1 MKKAEITAFLSL
13 VFILTVSFVLGILEV
28 SVIHTTK
35 NLNRLAADRAVFSV
49 FGEYHGKLLED
60 YHVFAIEGSYGTGE
74 YSDERL
80 IGRMRYY
87 GTAGMEQEIT
97 GIQYLTDLN
106 GQAFREQVLQYMEE
120 KYGLSLIRDFTG
132 LTSQWEEQEIQGE
145 EMEDTEGNILDQ
157 VNDLLENA
165 QFPGEDGGTDTEE
178 VPDTDFADPGTDVIP
193 PDSAGMENL
202 TEGGPFTCI
211 DQIEKSGILSVVM
224 PKDMELSGLAIELDT
239 QPSAR
244 SLNTGKGTFP
254 VRQGTDGVEEKLLFN
269 EYVLKNF
276 SCAVP
281 DEGQSVSTGE
291 NEGTESRS
299 LAYETEYILEGKS
312 SDKENLESFLMKL
325 FLVRMAL
332 NYVYLMGDSAKQA
345 EVTALAVAVTTA
357 LLIPEAAEV
366 LKQLILLAWAAGE
379 SVVDIR
385 TLLSGNR
392 TALIKS
398 SDTWQLP
405 LSSLLTLG
413 SGTEQID
420 GSDVPGGITYK
431 DYLRMFL
438 FLKDPDDI
446 NMRVLDRIEENIKM
460 EYGMDW
466 FRADQCITKIE
477 VKNTSEILGGITYT
491 FPVYFG
497 YE

>member
-120 KYGLSLIRDFTG
+120 RYGLSLIRDFTG
-132 LTSQWEEQEIQGE
+132 LTSRWEEQAIQGE
-145 EMEDTEGNILDQ
+145 EMEEAEGNILDE
-157 VNDLLENA
+157 VNDLMESA
-165 QFPGEDGGTDTEE
+165 QFPGEDGAADTQENQ
-178 VPDTDFADPGTDVIP
+178 DTDLEGPETDVVS
-193 PDSAGMENL
+193 PDSEGVGDL

-211 DQIEKSGILSVVM
+211 EEIEKSGILSVVM

-239 QPSAR
+239 QPSVR
-244 SLNTGKGTFP
+244 SLDTGRGTFP
-254 VRQGTDGVEEKLLFN
+254 VRQGTNGLEEKLLFN

-276 SCAVP
+276 SSAVP
-281 DEGQSVSTGE
+281 DDDQSVSTGG
-291 NEGTESRS
+291 NEETGNRS
-299 LAYETEYILEGKS
+299 LAYEAEYILEGKA

-466 FRADQCITKIE
+466 FRTDQCITKIE

>member
-1 MKKAEITAFLSL
+1 MKKAEITAFLSI
-13 VFILTVSFVLGILEV
+13 VFVLLVSFVLGILEV
-28 SVIHTTK
+28 CVIQTSK
-35 NLNRLAADRAVFSV
+35 SMSRLTADRAVFSV
-49 FGEYHGKLLED
+49 FGGYQSELFGD
-60 YHVFAIEGSYGTGE
+60 YHVFALDGSYGSGSFSE
-74 YSDERL
+74 EALAGRL
-80 IGRMRYY
+80 HYY
-87 GTAGMEQEIT
+87 GSPEISHEIT
-97 GIQYLTDLN
+97 GIQYLTDN
-106 GQAFREQVLQYMEE
+106 GGQAFREQVLEYMEA
-120 KYGLSLIRDFTG
+120 KYGISLIREFTG
-132 LTSQWEEQEIQGE
+132 LTQQWEDESIRGE
-145 EMEDTEGNILDQ
+145 EMEQEEKAAAAEIGL
-157 VNDLLENA
+157 
-165 QFPGEDGGTDTEE
+165 FMGEDAGQMEQEAGGD
-178 VPDTDFADPGTDVIP
+178 
-193 PDSAGMENL
+193 
-202 TEGGPFTCI
+202 PFTCLE
-211 DQIEKSGILSVVM
+211 QIEKTGVISLVM
-224 PKDMELSGLAIELDT
+224 PEDMALSGLRIRPEEQT
-239 QPSAR
+239 SGR
-244 SLNTGKGTFP
+244 SLRTGYGSLP
-254 VRQGTDGVEEKLLFN
+254 QRQGTDGLEERLLFN
-269 EYVLKNF
+269 EYILMNF
-276 SCAVP
+276 SNAASQT
-281 DEGQSVSTGE
+281 DESSGQTR
-291 NEGTESRS
+291 T

-466 FRADQCITKIE
+466 FRTDQCITKIE

>member
-120 KYGLSLIRDFTG
+120 RYGLSLIRDFTG
-132 LTSQWEEQEIQGE
+132 LTSRWEEQAIQGE
-145 EMEDTEGNILDQ
+145 EMEETEGNILDE
-157 VNDLLENA
+157 VNDLMESA
-165 QFPGEDGGTDTEE
+165 QFPGEDGAADTQENQ
-178 VPDTDFADPGTDVIP
+178 DTDFADPGTDVIS

-244 SLNTGKGTFP
+244 SLNTGRGTFP
-254 VRQGTDGVEEKLLFN
+254 VRQGTNGLEEKLLFN

-438 FLKDPDDI
+438 FLKDPDNV
-446 NMRVLDRIEENIKM
+446 NMRVLDRIEENIKTG
-460 EYGMDW
+460 YGMDW

-477 VKNTSEILGGITYT
+477 MKNTSEILGGITYT
-491 FPVYFG
+491 FPVCFG

>member
-13 VFILTVSFVLGILEV
+13 VFILMVSFVLGILEV

-35 NLNRLAADRAVFSV
+35 NLNRLAADRAAFSV
-49 FGEYHGKLLED
+49 FGEYHRKLLED

-80 IGRMRYY
+80 IGRMHYY

-120 KYGLSLIRDFTG
+120 RYGLSLIRDFTG
-132 LTSQWEEQEIQGE
+132 LTSRWEEQGIQGE
-145 EMEDTEGNILDQ
+145 EMEETEGNILDE
-157 VNDLLENA
+157 VNDLMENA
-165 QFPGEDGGTDTEE
+165 QFPEEDGAADTQENQ
-178 VPDTDFADPGTDVIP
+178 DTDFADPGTDVIS
-193 PDSAGMENL
+193 PDSTGMENL

-224 PKDMELSGLAIELDT
+224 PKDMELSGLAIELET

-244 SLNTGKGTFP
+244 SLNTGKGTFQ

-438 FLKDPDDI
+438 FLKNPDNV
-446 NMRVLDRIEENIKM
+446 NMRVLDRIEENIKTG
-460 EYGMDW
+460 YGMDW

-477 VKNTSEILGGITYT
+477 MKNTSEILGGITYT
-491 FPVYFG
+491 FPVCFG

>member
-35 NLNRLAADRAVFSV
+35 NLNRFAADRAAFSV
-49 FGEYHGKLLED
+49 FGEYHRKLLED

-120 KYGLSLIRDFTG
+120 RYGLSLIRDFTG
-132 LTSQWEEQEIQGE
+132 LTSRWEEQAIQGE
-145 EMEDTEGNILDQ
+145 EMEEAEGNILDE
-157 VNDLLENA
+157 VNDLMESA
-165 QFPGEDGGTDTEE
+165 QFPGEDGAADTQENQ
-178 VPDTDFADPGTDVIP
+178 DTDLEGPETDVVS
-193 PDSAGMENL
+193 PDSEGVGDL

-211 DQIEKSGILSVVM
+211 EEIEKSGILSVVM

-239 QPSAR
+239 QPSVR
-244 SLNTGKGTFP
+244 SLDTGRGTFP
-254 VRQGTDGVEEKLLFN
+254 VRQGTNGLEEKLLFN

-276 SCAVP
+276 SSAVP
-281 DEGQSVSTGE
+281 DDDQSVSTGG
-291 NEGTESRS
+291 NEETGNRS
-299 LAYETEYILEGKS
+299 LAYEAEYILEGKA

-466 FRADQCITKIE
+466 FRTDQCITKIE

>member
-13 VFILTVSFVLGILEV
+13 VFILMVSFVLGILEI

-35 NLNRLAADRAVFSV
+35 NLNRLTADRAVFSA
-49 FGEYHGKLLED
+49 FGEYHRKLLED
-60 YHVFAIEGSYGTGE
+60 YHVFAIEGSYGTGDYGE
-74 YSDERL
+74 EKL
-80 IGRMRYY
+80 TKRMQYY

-97 GIQYLTDLN
+97 GIQYLTDLK
-106 GQAFREQVLQYMEE
+106 GQAFREQVLQYMEK

-132 LTSQWEEQEIQGE
+132 LTSQWEEQAIQGE
-145 EMEDTEGNILDQ
+145 DMEETEGSILDR
-157 VNDLLENA
+157 VNDLMENA
-165 QFPGEDGGTDTEE
+165 QSSGEEGGDGREENPGTDSE
-178 VPDTDFADPGTDVIP
+178 DPGTDVSVP
-193 PDSAGMENL
+193 EPAGMEDL

-211 DQIEKSGILSVVM
+211 EEIEKSGILSVVM
-224 PKDMELSGLAIELDT
+224 PKDMELSGLEIDPDT

-244 SLNTGKGTFP
+244 SLNTGRGTFP
-254 VRQGTDGVEEKLLFN
+254 VRQGTDGIEEKLLFN

-276 SCAVP
+276 SSAVP
-281 DEGQSVSTGE
+281 DEEESGSTVE
-291 NEGTESRS
+291 NAEEGKRS
-299 LAYETEYILEGKS
+299 LAYEAEYILEGKS
-312 SDKENLESFLMKL
+312 SDKENLESFLTKL

-345 EVTALAVAVTTA
+345 EVSALAVAVTTA

-385 TLLSGNR
+385 ALISGSR
-392 TALIKS
+392 TALMKS
-398 SDTWQLP
+398 ADTWQLP

-420 GSDVPGGITYK
+420 GSDVSGGITYR

-438 FLKDPDDI
+438 FLKDPDEI
-446 NMRVLDRIEENIKM
+446 NMRVLDRVEDNIRM

-477 VKNTSEILGGITYT
+477 MKNTSEILGGITYT

>member
-1 MKKAEITAFLSL
+1 M
-13 VFILTVSFVLGILEV
+13 
-28 SVIHTTK
+28 
-35 NLNRLAADRAVFSV
+35 
-49 FGEYHGKLLED
+49 FGEYHRKLLED

-132 LTSQWEEQEIQGE
+132 LTSRWEEQEIQGE
-145 EMEDTEGNILDQ
+145 EMEETEGNILDE
-157 VNDLLENA
+157 VNDLMESA
-165 QFPGEDGGTDTEE
+165 QFPEEDGVADTQENQ
-178 VPDTDFADPGTDVIP
+178 DTDLEGPETDVVS
-193 PDSAGMENL
+193 PDSEGVGDL

-211 DQIEKSGILSVVM
+211 EEIEKSGILSVVM

-239 QPSAR
+239 QPSVR
-244 SLNTGKGTFP
+244 SLDTGRGTFP
-254 VRQGTDGVEEKLLFN
+254 VRQGTNGLEEKLLFN

-276 SCAVP
+276 SSAVP
-281 DEGQSVSTGE
+281 DDDQSVSTGG
-291 NEGTESRS
+291 NEETGNRS
-299 LAYETEYILEGKS
+299 LAYEAEYILEGKA

-332 NYVYLMGDSAKQA
+332 NYVYLMGDSAKQS

-420 GSDVPGGITYK
+420 GSDIPGGITYK
-431 DYLRMFL
+431 DYLRVFL

-446 NMRVLDRIEENIKM
+446 NMRVLDRIEENITM

-466 FRADQCITKIE
+466 FRTDQCITKIE

-491 FPVYFG
+491 FPVCFG

>member
-120 KYGLSLIRDFTG
+120 RYGLSLIRDFTG
-132 LTSQWEEQEIQGE
+132 LTSRWEEQAIQGE
-145 EMEDTEGNILDQ
+145 EMEETEGNILDE
-157 VNDLLENA
+157 VNDLMENA
-165 QFPGEDGGTDTEE
+165 QFPEEDGAADTQENQ
-178 VPDTDFADPGTDVIP
+178 DTDFADPGTDVIS
-193 PDSAGMENL
+193 PDSTGMENL

-224 PKDMELSGLAIELDT
+224 PKDMELSGLAIELET

-244 SLNTGKGTFP
+244 SLNTGRGTFP

-446 NMRVLDRIEENIKM
+446 NMRVLDRIEENITM

-466 FRADQCITKIE
+466 FRTDQCITKIE

>member
-1 MKKAEITAFLSL
+1 MKKAEITAFLSI
-13 VFILTVSFVLGILEV
+13 VFILMVSFVLGILEV

-35 NLNRLAADRAVFSV
+35 NLNRLAADRAAFSV
-49 FGEYHGKLLED
+49 FGEYHRKLLED

-80 IGRMRYY
+80 TGRMHYY

-120 KYGLSLIRDFTG
+120 RYGLSLIRDFTG
-132 LTSQWEEQEIQGE
+132 LTSRWEEQAIQGE
-145 EMEDTEGNILDQ
+145 EMEETEGNILDE
-157 VNDLLENA
+157 VNDLMESA
-165 QFPGEDGGTDTEE
+165 QFPGEDGAADTQGNQ
-178 VPDTDFADPGTDVIP
+178 DTDFADPGTDVVS
-193 PDSAGMENL
+193 PDSEGVGDL

-211 DQIEKSGILSVVM
+211 EEIEKSGILSVVM
-224 PKDMELSGLAIELDT
+224 PKDMELSGLAIEIDT
-239 QPSAR
+239 QPSVR
-244 SLNTGKGTFP
+244 NLNRGTFP
-254 VRQGTDGVEEKLLFN
+254 VRQGTNGPEEKLLFN

-276 SCAVP
+276 SSAVP
-281 DEGQSVSTGE
+281 DDDQSVSTGE
-291 NEGTESRS
+291 NEGTERRS
-299 LAYETEYILEGKS
+299 LAYEAEYILEGKS

-345 EVTALAVAVTTA
+345 EVTALALAVTTA
-357 LLIPEAAEV
+357 LLIPEGAEV

-405 LSSLLTLG
+405 LSSLLMLG

-420 GSDVPGGITYK
+420 GSDIPGGITYK

-466 FRADQCITKIE
+466 FRTDQCITKIE

>member
-13 VFILTVSFVLGILEV
+13 VFILTVSFVLGILEI

-35 NLNRLAADRAVFSV
+35 NLARLAADRAVFSV
-49 FGEYHGKLLED
+49 FGEYHRKLLED

-74 YSDERL
+74 YSEDGL
-80 IGRMRYY
+80 VGRMQYY
-87 GTAGMEQEIT
+87 GASGMEQRIT
-97 GIQYLTDLN
+97 GIQYLTDLK

-120 KYGLSLIRDFTG
+120 RYGLSVIRDFTG
-132 LTSQWEEQEIQGE
+132 LTSRWEEQEIQGE
-145 EMEDTEGNILDQ
+145 EMEETQGGILDE
-157 VNDLLENA
+157 VNGLMEQAKSQGDNS
-165 QFPGEDGGTDTEE
+165 PDNTEKN
-178 VPDTDFADPGTDVIP
+178 G
-193 PDSAGMENL
+193 S
-202 TEGGPFTCI
+202 PFTCME
-211 DQIEKSGILSVVM
+211 QIEKSGILSVVM
-224 PKDMELSGLAIELDT
+224 PKDMALSGLEINPDE
-239 QPSAR
+239 QPSVR
-244 SLNTGKGTFP
+244 SLNAGRGPFP
-254 VRQGTDGVEEKLLFN
+254 VRQGTGGAEERLLFN

-276 SCAVP
+276 SSAVP
-281 DEGQSVSTGE
+281 DETDGERTERSTEAGR
-291 NEGTESRS
+291 RS
-299 LAYETEYILEGKS
+299 LSYEAEYILEGKS
-312 SDKENLESFLMKL
+312 SDKENLEAFLMKL

-332 NYVYLMGDSAKQA
+332 NYVFLMGDSAKQA
-345 EVTALAVAVTTA
+345 EVSALAVAVTTA

-413 SGTEQID
+413 SGTEQTE
-420 GSDVPGGITYK
+420 GRDVPGGISYK

-438 FLKDPDDI
+438 FLKDTDDV
-446 NMRVLDRIEENIKM
+446 NMRVLDRIEENIKT
-460 EYGMDW
+460 EHGMDW
-466 FRADQCITKIE
+466 FRTDHCITKLE
-477 VKNTSEILGGITYT
+477 TENKSEILGGVTYT

>member
-1 MKKAEITAFLSL
+1 MKKAEITAFLSI
-13 VFILTVSFVLGILEV
+13 VFILTVSFVLGIFEV

-60 YHVFAIEGSYGTGE
+60 YHVFAIEGSYGMGE

-120 KYGLSLIRDFTG
+120 RYGLSLIRDFTG
-132 LTSQWEEQEIQGE
+132 LTSRWEEQAIQGE
-145 EMEDTEGNILDQ
+145 EMEETEGNILDE
-157 VNDLLENA
+157 VNDLMESA
-165 QFPGEDGGTDTEE
+165 QFPGEDGAADTQENQ
-178 VPDTDFADPGTDVIP
+178 DTDFADPGTDVIS

-244 SLNTGKGTFP
+244 SLNTGRGTFP
-254 VRQGTDGVEEKLLFN
+254 VRQGTNGLEEKLLFN

-438 FLKDPDDI
+438 FLKDPDNV

-466 FRADQCITKIE
+466 FRTDQCITKIE

>member
-13 VFILTVSFVLGILEV
+13 AFILTVSFVLGILEI

-35 NLNRLAADRAVFSV
+35 NLNRLTADRAVFSV
-49 FGEYHGKLLED
+49 FGEYHRKLLED
-60 YHVFAIEGSYGTGE
+60 YHVFAVEGSYGTGG
-74 YSDERL
+74 YSEDKL
-80 IGRMRYY
+80 TGRMQYY

-106 GQAFREQVLQYMEE
+106 GQAFREQALQYMEE
-120 KYGLSLIRDFTG
+120 RYGLSLIRDFTG
-132 LTSQWEEQEIQGE
+132 LTSQWEEQAIQGQD
-145 EMEDTEGNILDQ
+145 MEDTEGSILDQ
-157 VNDLLENA
+157 VNDLMESA
-165 QFPGEDGGTDTEE
+165 QSSGEDGGADPEENPGTDS
-178 VPDTDFADPGTDVIP
+178 AGPGTDVSASDP
-193 PDSAGMENL
+193 AGMEDL

-211 DQIEKSGILSVVM
+211 EEIEKSGILSVVM
-224 PKDMELSGLAIELDT
+224 PKDMELSGLEIDPDT
-239 QPSAR
+239 QPSTR
-244 SLNTGKGTFP
+244 SLNTGRGTFP
-254 VRQGTDGVEEKLLFN
+254 VRQGTNGIEEKLLFN

-276 SCAVP
+276 SSAVP
-281 DEGQSVSTGE
+281 DEGGSGNTGE
-291 NEGTESRS
+291 NTEAGSRS
-299 LAYETEYILEGKS
+299 LAYEAEYILEGKS

-332 NYVYLMGDSAKQA
+332 NYVYLLGDSAKQA
-345 EVTALAVAVTTA
+345 EVSALAVAVTTA

-385 TLLSGNR
+385 ALLSGSR
-392 TALIKS
+392 TALMKT

-420 GSDVPGGITYK
+420 GSDVSGGITYK

-438 FLKDPDDI
+438 FLKDPDEI
-446 NMRVLDRIEENIKM
+446 TMRVLDRVEENIKL
-460 EYGMDW
+460 EYGMEW
-466 FRADQCITKIE
+466 FRTDQCITKIE
-477 VKNTSEILGGITYT
+477 TKNTSEILGGITYT

>member
-13 VFILTVSFVLGILEV
+13 VFILMVSFVLGILEV

-49 FGEYHGKLLED
+49 FGEYHRQLLED

-74 YSDERL
+74 YSEERL
-80 IGRMRYY
+80 IGRMQYY

-106 GQAFREQVLQYMEE
+106 GQAFREQVLQFMEE

-132 LTSQWEEQEIQGE
+132 LTSQWEEQAIQGE
-145 EMEDTEGNILDQ
+145 EMEEIEGNILDQ
-157 VNDLLENA
+157 VNDLMESA
-165 QFPGEDGGTDTEE
+165 QLPGEESGADLEGNTGTDS
-178 VPDTDFADPGTDVIP
+178 ADPGTDVIL
-193 PDSAGMENL
+193 PDSAEMEDM

-211 DQIEKSGILSVVM
+211 EQIEKSGILSVVM
-224 PKDMELSGLAIELDT
+224 PKDMELSGLAVELDA
-239 QPSAR
+239 QPSVR
-244 SLNTGKGTFP
+244 SLNAGRGTFP
-254 VRQGTDGVEEKLLFN
+254 VRQGTNGLEERLMFN

-276 SCAVP
+276 SSAVL
-281 DEGQSVSTGE
+281 DEGNSGSTE
-291 NEGTESRS
+291 ESGKTGRRS
-299 LAYETEYILEGKS
+299 LAYEAEYILEGKS

-332 NYVYLMGDSAKQA
+332 NYVYLMGDSSKQA
-345 EVTALAVAVTTA
+345 EVATLAVAVTTV

-385 TLLSGNR
+385 ALLSGNR
-392 TALIKS
+392 TALTKS

-413 SGTEQID
+413 SGTEQTD

-438 FLKDPDDI
+438 FLKDPDDV
-446 NMRVLDRIEENIKM
+446 NMRVLDRIEGNIRT

-477 VKNTSEILGGITYT
+477 AKNTSEILGGIKYT

>member
-1 MKKAEITAFLSL
+1 M
-13 VFILTVSFVLGILEV
+13 
-28 SVIHTTK
+28 
-35 NLNRLAADRAVFSV
+35 
-49 FGEYHGKLLED
+49 
-60 YHVFAIEGSYGTGE
+60 
-74 YSDERL
+74 
-80 IGRMRYY
+80 
-87 GTAGMEQEIT
+87 
-97 GIQYLTDLN
+97 
-106 GQAFREQVLQYMEE
+106 
-120 KYGLSLIRDFTG
+120 
-132 LTSQWEEQEIQGE
+132 
-145 EMEDTEGNILDQ
+145 
-157 VNDLLENA
+157 
-165 QFPGEDGGTDTEE
+165 
-178 VPDTDFADPGTDVIP
+178 
-193 PDSAGMENL
+193 
-202 TEGGPFTCI
+202 
-211 DQIEKSGILSVVM
+211 
-224 PKDMELSGLAIELDT
+224 
-239 QPSAR
+239 
-244 SLNTGKGTFP
+244 
-254 VRQGTDGVEEKLLFN
+254 
-269 EYVLKNF
+269 
-276 SCAVP
+276 
-281 DEGQSVSTGE
+281 
-291 NEGTESRS
+291 
-299 LAYETEYILEGKS
+299 
-312 SDKENLESFLMKL
+312 MKL

-438 FLKDPDDI
+438 FLKNPDNV

-466 FRADQCITKIE
+466 FRTDQCITKIE

>member
-1 MKKAEITAFLSL
+1 M
-13 VFILTVSFVLGILEV
+13 G
-28 SVIHTTK
+28 
-35 NLNRLAADRAVFSV
+35 D
-49 FGEYHGKLLED
+49 
-60 YHVFAIEGSYGTGE
+60 
-74 YSDERL
+74 
-80 IGRMRYY
+80 
-87 GTAGMEQEIT
+87 
-97 GIQYLTDLN
+97 
-106 GQAFREQVLQYMEE
+106 
-120 KYGLSLIRDFTG
+120 
-132 LTSQWEEQEIQGE
+132 
-145 EMEDTEGNILDQ
+145 
-157 VNDLLENA
+157 
-165 QFPGEDGGTDTEE
+165 
-178 VPDTDFADPGTDVIP
+178 
-193 PDSAGMENL
+193 L

-211 DQIEKSGILSVVM
+211 EEIEKSGILSVVM
-224 PKDMELSGLAIELDT
+224 PKDMELSGLAIELET

-269 EYVLKNF
+269 EYVLKSF

-299 LAYETEYILEGKS
+299 LAYETEYISRGSLLIKKIWNRFDEIIFGAYGS
-312 SDKENLESFLMKL
+312 ELCLSYGRL
-325 FLVRMAL
+325 
-332 NYVYLMGDSAKQA
+332 GKQA

-438 FLKDPDDI
+438 FLKDPDNV
-446 NMRVLDRIEENIKM
+446 NMRVLDRIEENIKTG
-460 EYGMDW
+460 YGMDG

-477 VKNTSEILGGITYT
+477 MKNTSEILGGITYT
-491 FPVYFG
+491 FSSIFRI
-497 YE
+497 

>member
-80 IGRMRYY
+80 IGRMHYY
-87 GTAGMEQEIT
+87 GTVGMEQEIT

-239 QPSAR
+239 QPSVR
-244 SLNTGKGTFP
+244 SLDTGRGTFP
-254 VRQGTDGVEEKLLFN
+254 VRQGTNGLEEKLLFN

-276 SCAVP
+276 SSAVP
-281 DEGQSVSTGE
+281 DDDQSVSTGG
-291 NEGTESRS
+291 NEETGNRS
-299 LAYETEYILEGKS
+299 LAYEAEYILEGKA

-332 NYVYLMGDSAKQA
+332 NYVYLMGDSAKQS

-466 FRADQCITKIE
+466 FRTDQCITKIE

>member
-13 VFILTVSFVLGILEV
+13 VFILMVSFVLGILEV

-165 QFPGEDGGTDTEE
+165 QFPGEDGGTDTQE
-178 VPDTDFADPGTDVIP
+178 VPDTDLEGPETDVVS
-193 PDSAGMENL
+193 PDSEGVGDL

-211 DQIEKSGILSVVM
+211 EEIEKSGILSVVM
-224 PKDMELSGLAIELDT
+224 PKDMELSGLAIELET

-405 LSSLLTLG
+405 LSS
-413 SGTEQID
+413 
-420 GSDVPGGITYK
+420 

-438 FLKDPDDI
+438 FLKNPDNV
-446 NMRVLDRIEENIKM
+446 NMRVLDRIEENIKTG
-460 EYGMDW
+460 YGMDW

-477 VKNTSEILGGITYT
+477 MKNTSEILGGITYT
-491 FPVYFG
+491 FPVCFG